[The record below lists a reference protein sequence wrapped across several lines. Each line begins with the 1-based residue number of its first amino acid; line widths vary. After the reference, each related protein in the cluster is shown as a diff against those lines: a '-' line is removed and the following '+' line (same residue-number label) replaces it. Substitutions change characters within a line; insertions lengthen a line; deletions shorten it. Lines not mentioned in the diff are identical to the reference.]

1 MKTRVDWLGLGLA
14 VILCVLA
21 LYIIGW
27 IPTYPPIVIKEG
39 FLASAG
45 SGVMTPPTKIKCR
58 KVGLNAVAGA
68 SLVQS
73 GGNTWLCEDPT
84 NANQLIAGDT
94 TLKMAYISR
103 NDVVCISQDGSGT
116 IYTCMDPSLDPWD
129 ESPFNQYDNYATSC
143 NAYYA
148 KYSDISSALTTLQKM
163 QSTILGNQVSL
174 QESKA
179 ILDAMNTKYKC
190 DTRNSM
196 TNMKQKTI
204 CNAVVFAST
213 AIASN
218 VTKASDLGTI
228 LIRAIQPAL
237 DSRTGLI
244 RTLREYHC
252 DFVLPA
258 I

>member
-27 IPTYPPIVIKEG
+27 IPTYPPIVINEG
-39 FLASAG
+39 FVASAG

-73 GGNTWLCEDPT
+73 GGNTWLCEDST

-103 NDVVCISQDGSGT
+103 NDVVCVSQDGSGT
-116 IYTCMDPSLDPWD
+116 IYTCMDPSLDPFD
-129 ESPFNQYDNYATSC
+129 ESPSNQYDNYATSC

-148 KYSDISSALTTLQKM
+148 KYSDISNALTTLQKM
-163 QSTILGNQVSL
+163 QSTILGNQSSL
-174 QESKA
+174 QDSKA
-179 ILDAMNTKYKC
+179 ILDSMNRLYKC
-190 DTRNSM
+190 DTRSTM
-196 TNMKQKTI
+196 TNKSQQTI
-204 CNAVVFAST
+204 CNAVVY
-213 AIASN
+213 AISAISKN
-218 VTKASDLGTI
+218 ITRASDLGAI
-228 LIRAIQPAL
+228 LMESIRPAL
-237 DSRTGLI
+237 DSRAGLI

-252 DFVLPA
+252 DFVLPV